1 MTELI
6 LKPNNNKEMKASEYN
21 QFSATMQRKLKP
33 DERAT
38 YRILNVRE
46 DPDNY
51 GKFLMPA
58 AYQIPSTDVIYDKT
72 KGDFITIAA
81 IDRVDNDGNPIFLNI
96 VFTAS
101 NLGYL
106 FLSGSNPV
114 HQKIYQFIELC
125 NFNSS
130 NKDRNDADNEAVFYR
145 VDNKKEAIEERT
157 LRKLIVKAVN
167 TALELDDKRAREVA
181 MALGIDAETI
191 EEIRNQLEDFSEENP
206 EEFMDIVERASLS
219 LETMIKEAIKKGV
232 IKNDV
237 NAQVFAWAETGKE
250 LMKYKK
256 APNKNYIKELADYLE
271 ENAPDELEAIKNRL
285 G

>member
-1 MTELI
+1 
-6 LKPNNNKEMKASEYN
+6 MKASDFN
-21 QFSATMQRKLKP
+21 QFSETLVRKLKP

-38 YRILNVRE
+38 YRVINVRQ
-46 DPDNY
+46 DPDNF
-51 GKFLMPA
+51 GKWLVPA
-58 AYQIPSTDVIYDKT
+58 ALQIPSTDIIYDKK
-72 KGDFITIAA
+72 KGEFVNIAA
-81 IDRVDNDGNPIFLNI
+81 IERQDINGAAEFANI
-96 VFTAS
+96 VFSAV

-106 FLSGSNPV
+106 FLNGNNAL
-114 HQKIYQFIELC
+114 HQKIYQFVELC
-125 NFNSS
+125 NFNQS
-130 NKDRNDADNEAVFYR
+130 NKDRNEEAETFFYR
-145 VDNKKEAIEERT
+145 VDTKKDAIEERA

-191 EEIRNQLEDFSEENP
+191 EEIRNQLEDFSEESP

-219 LETMIKEAIKKGV
+219 LETTIKEAIKKGV

-237 NAQVFAWAETGKE
+237 NAQIFSWAETGKE

>member
-1 MTELI
+1 MRNQTI
-6 LKPNNNKEMKASEYN
+6 IKMKASEYN
-21 QFSATMQRKLKP
+21 QFSASMQRKLKP

-58 AYQIPSTDVIYDKT
+58 AYQIRSTDVVYDKT
-72 KGDFITIAA
+72 KGDFVTIAA
-81 IDRVDNDGNPIFLNI
+81 IDRIDNEGNPVFLNI
-96 VFTAS
+96 VFTAA

-106 FLSGSNPV
+106 FLDGKNPV

-130 NKDRNDADNEAVFYR
+130 NKDRNTDEESIFYR

-167 TALELDDKRAREVA
+167 TALELDDKRAKEVA

-191 EEIRNQLEDFSEENP
+191 EEIRNQLEDFSEQNP
-206 EEFMDIVERASLS
+206 EEFIEIVERASLS

-256 APNKNYIKELADYLE
+256 APNKNYIKDLADYLE

>member
-1 MTELI
+1 
-6 LKPNNNKEMKASEYN
+6 MKASEYN
-21 QFSATMQRKLKP
+21 QFSAAMQKRLKP

-38 YRILNVRE
+38 YRVLNVRP
-46 DPDNY
+46 DPDNF
-51 GKFLMPA
+51 GKFLMPS
-58 AYQIPSTDVIYDKT
+58 AYQIPPTDVVYDKT
-72 KGDFITIAA
+72 KGDFVTIAA
-81 IDRVDNDGNPIFLNI
+81 IERIDNEGNPVFLNI
-96 VFTAS
+96 VFTAA

-106 FLSGSNPV
+106 FLNGSNPV
-114 HQKIYQFIELC
+114 HQKIYQFVELC
-125 NFNSS
+125 NYNSS
-130 NKDRNDADNEAVFYR
+130 NKDRNDIDNEAIFYR
-145 VDNKKEAIEERT
+145 VDNKKEAIEERS

-167 TALELDDKRAREVA
+167 TALELDDKKAKEVA

-237 NAQVFAWAETGKE
+237 NAQVFSWSETGKE

-256 APNKNYIKELADYLE
+256 APNKNYIKDLADYLE

>member
-1 MTELI
+1 
-6 LKPNNNKEMKASEYN
+6 MKASEYN
-21 QFSATMQRKLKP
+21 QFSASMQKKLKP

-38 YRILNVRE
+38 YRVLNVRP

-51 GKFLMPA
+51 GKFLIPS
-58 AYQIPSTDVIYDKT
+58 AYQIPSTDVVYDKT
-72 KGDFITIAA
+72 KGDFVTIAA
-81 IDRVDNDGNPIFLNI
+81 IDRTDPEGNPVFLNI
-96 VFTAS
+96 VFTAT

-106 FLSGSNPV
+106 FLNGGNPV

-130 NKDRNDADNEAVFYR
+130 NKDRNEENNEAIFYR
-145 VDNKKEAIEERT
+145 VDNKKEAIEERS

-256 APNKNYIKELADYLE
+256 APNKNYIKDLADYLE

>member
-1 MTELI
+1 
-6 LKPNNNKEMKASEYN
+6 MKASDYN
-21 QFSATMQRKLKP
+21 NFSATMQKKLKP
-33 DERAT
+33 DERVT
-38 YRILNVRE
+38 YRILNIRD
-46 DPDNY
+46 DPDNF
-51 GKFLMPA
+51 GKFLIPS

-72 KGDFITIAA
+72 KGDFISIAA
-81 IDRVDNDGNPIFLNI
+81 IERTDLEGNPIFLNI

-106 FLSGSNPV
+106 FLNGTNPV
-114 HQKIYQFIELC
+114 HQKMYQFMELS
-125 NFNSS
+125 NYNSS
-130 NKDRNDADNEAVFYR
+130 NKDRNQEQDTIFYR
-145 VDNKKEAIEERT
+145 VDNKKEAIEERV

-167 TALELDDKRAREVA
+167 IALELDDKRAKEVA

-206 EEFMDIVERASLS
+206 EEFIEIVERASLS
-219 LETMIKEAIKKGV
+219 LETMIKEAIKKGI

-256 APNKNYIKELADYLE
+256 APNKNYIKELTDYLE
-271 ENAPDELEAIKNRL
+271 ENAPDELEAIKSRL

>member
-1 MTELI
+1 
-6 LKPNNNKEMKASEYN
+6 MKASEYN

-38 YRILNVRE
+38 YRILNVRP
-46 DPDNY
+46 DPDNA

-58 AYQIPSTDVIYDKT
+58 AYQIRSTDVVYDKT
-72 KGDFITIAA
+72 KGDFVTIAA
-81 IDRVDNDGNPIFLNI
+81 IERIDNDGNPVFLNI
-96 VFTAS
+96 VFTSS

-106 FLSGSNPV
+106 FLNGSNPV
-114 HQKIYQFIELC
+114 HQKIYQFVELS
-125 NFNSS
+125 NFNAS
-130 NKDRNDADNEAVFYR
+130 NKDRNDSENEAIFYR

-167 TALELDDKRAREVA
+167 TALELDDKRAKEVA

-206 EEFMDIVERASLS
+206 EEFIEIVESASLG